1 MYRHIVPRTLHVH
14 VLFYSHSFPS
24 TSFPRFSPGWGP
36 HRPLLRRWLNK
47 IKAFRNIITQMSYI
61 HYHRKEENAR
71 ECIFSFFPFTVFSL
85 PTFLKSSSTQRAT
98 LKVSAPIIEN
108 RVFSEESLVLGND
121 YSSKY
126 RKVRA
131 LKTCFITNLE
141 FSTRMQFDFLS
152 CVGFH

>member
-1 MYRHIVPRTLHVH
+1 
-14 VLFYSHSFPS
+14 
-24 TSFPRFSPGWGP
+24 
-36 HRPLLRRWLNK
+36 
-47 IKAFRNIITQMSYI
+47 MSYI

-71 ECIFSFFPFTVFSL
+71 ECIFSFFPFSL
-85 PTFLKSSSTQRAT
+85 LPPFLNSSTLQGAT

-108 RVFSEESLVLGND
+108 RVLSEESLVLGND